1 MRNSTNPNE
10 ISSFRKVKEVCV
22 LLFGGAARKFPLF
35 FVFETLYTILDT
47 VNPFINL
54 VFTPLIIDE
63 LLGAKRWRILIAYV
77 LILVLGKSITFVCID
92 FCRNHLE
99 RYQERLNNFY
109 SMEISRH
116 AMCLDF
122 ELTEDKK
129 CLEQLEKAKT
139 GMSWYSG
146 GAYGMAQ
153 QVFYFLG
160 NVLKIIGFVAVIIR
174 FAPILLVL
182 VLLYVVVNGFFS
194 AKNNKIEIQCYGQLA
209 KINRIFGYF
218 GWETVD
224 FKYGKDVRLYE
235 AQDML
240 LERWDQTTDESI
252 ATWKYQTDTQLPIF
266 LGMNVTSLLRN
277 FITYFWGGM
286 LAIKGIISI
295 GSATQLIEATSA
307 LDSTLGG
314 LVWNIQ
320 ELIKRSNYAYE
331 YVLFAKYP
339 ERMTKGTKKVREGM
353 HEIEFQEVSFAYP
366 GTEKKVLDK
375 ISIQIRPGGK
385 LSIVGLNGAGK
396 TTFIKLLCRLY
407 DPTEGRILLDGID
420 IREYELSSYVKQFA
434 PVFQDFKM
442 FAFSIEEN
450 IVAKDEKEITGDDKV
465 RCKEVIKKLELDSL
479 WGKLPLGLQ
488 TKMTKVFDEEGV
500 EPSGG
505 EQQKL
510 ALARALYKDSPV
522 LILDEP
528 TAALDPIAE
537 YEIYRQFN
545 ELVEHKTAF
554 YISHRLS
561 SCKFCDKIAVFSGG
575 KIAEYGDHNSLVEI
589 PDGIY
594 ARMFEAQAQYYRS

>member
-1 MRNSTNPNE
+1 MRKPKENGE
-10 ISSFRKVKEVCV
+10 ISSVRKVKEVCS
-22 LLFGGAARKFPLF
+22 LLFSGAAKRFPLF
-35 FVFETLYTILDT
+35 FVFETFYTLLD
-47 VNPFINL
+47 VLNPFINL
-54 VFTPLIIDE
+54 MLTPLIIDE
-63 LLGAKRWRILIAYV
+63 LLGQKRMRVLLTYV
-77 LILVLGKSITFVCID
+77 LVLVLGKSITFILSD
-92 FCRNHLE
+92 MCRSNLDK
-99 RYQERLNNFY
+99 YQERLNNFY

-129 CLEQLEKAKT
+129 CLDQLEKAKT

-153 QVFYFLG
+153 QVFFFLG
-160 NVLKIIGFVAVIIR
+160 NVLKIAGFVAVIIHY
-174 FAPILLVL
+174 APLLLILV
-182 VLLYVVVNGFFS
+182 VAYVIVNGRLS
-194 AKNNKIEIQCYGQLA
+194 AKNNKTEIECYGQLA
-209 KINRIFGYF
+209 KTNRIFGYF

-224 FKYGKDVRLYE
+224 FKYGKDIRLYE
-235 AQDML
+235 AQEML
-240 LERWDQTTDESI
+240 LERWDTTTDESI
-252 ATWKYQTDTQLPIF
+252 STWKYQTDTQLPNH
-266 LGMNVTSLLRN
+266 LLMNVTGLLRN
-277 FITYFWGGM
+277 FITYFWGGV
-286 LAIKGIISI
+286 LVIRNVITI

-307 LDSTLGG
+307 LDATLGG
-314 LVWNIQ
+314 LVWNVQ

-353 HEIEFQEVSFAYP
+353 HEIEFQEVSFSYP
-366 GTEKKVLDK
+366 GTDRKVLDR
-375 ISIQIRPGGK
+375 ISIRIRPGEK

-407 DPTEGRILLDGID
+407 DPTEGVILLDGVD
-420 IREYELSSYVKQFA
+420 IREYELSSYVAQFA
-434 PVFQDFKM
+434 PVFQDFKI
-442 FAFSIEEN
+442 FAFSIAEN
-450 IVAKDEKEITGDDKV
+450 ISVREDTKMTPEEKK
-465 RCKEVIKKLELDSL
+465 RCEDLIRQLEMNSFFD
-479 WGKLPLGLQ
+479 KLPHGLT
-488 TKMTKVFDEEGV
+488 TKVTKVFDEEGV

-505 EQQKL
+505 EQQKI

-561 SCKFCDKIAVFSGG
+561 SCKFCDKIAVFSDG
-575 KIAEYGDHNSLVEI
+575 KIAEYGDHSTLASISN
-589 PDGIY
+589 GIY
-594 ARMFEAQAQYYRS
+594 ARMFEAQAQYYR

>member
-1 MRNSTNPNE
+1 MYKKKSTTE
-10 ISSFRKVKEVCV
+10 ISSLRKVLEVCT
-22 LLFGGAARKFPLF
+22 LLFGGAAKRFPMF
-35 FVFETLYTILDT
+35 FVIETAYTVFDA

-54 VFTPLIIDE
+54 LLTPLIIDE
-63 LLGAKRWRILIAYV
+63 LLGARRWKLLMVYV
-77 LILVLGKSITFVCID
+77 LVLVCGKSITFILMD
-92 FCRNHLE
+92 LCRNALE
-99 RYQERLNNFY
+99 KYQERLNNFY

-160 NVLKIIGFVAVIIR
+160 NVIKVAGFVAVIAR
-174 FAPILLVL
+174 FAPLLLLVIGA
-182 VLLYVVVNGFFS
+182 YVVVNGFLS
-194 AKNNKIEIQCYGQLA
+194 AKNNRIEIQCYGELA

-224 FKYGKDVRLYE
+224 FRYGKDVRLYE

-240 LERWDQTTDESI
+240 LDRWDQTTEESI
-252 ATWKYQTDTQLPIF
+252 ATWKYQTDTQLPIYLWMSV
-266 LGMNVTSLLRN
+266 LGLLRS
-277 FITYFWGGM
+277 FITYFWGGV
-286 LAIKGIISI
+286 LAIKGLISI
-295 GSATQLIEATSA
+295 GSATQLIEAAGA
-307 LDSTLGG
+307 LDATLGG
-314 LVWNIQ
+314 LVWNVQ

-331 YVLFAKYP
+331 YVLFARYP
-339 ERMTKGTKKVREGM
+339 ERMTKGTKKVRKGM
-353 HEIEFQEVSFAYP
+353 HEIEFRDVSFAYP
-366 GTEKKVLDK
+366 GTDKKVLDR
-375 ISIQIRPGGK
+375 ISIRIIPGER

-407 DPTEGRILLDGID
+407 DPTEGTILLDGTD
-420 IREYELSSYVKQFA
+420 IREYELSSYVAQFA
-434 PVFQDFKM
+434 PVFQDFKL
-442 FAFSIEEN
+442 FSFSFEEN
-450 IVAKDEKEITGDDKV
+450 IAAKDEAELTQEEKT
-465 RCKEVIKKLELDSL
+465 RCEDLIRQLEMEKFLE
-479 WGKLPLGLQ
+479 KLPHGLQ
-488 TKMTKVFDEEGV
+488 TKMTKIFDEEGV

-545 ELVEHKTAF
+545 ELVENKTAF

-561 SCKFCDKIAVFSGG
+561 SCKFCDKIAVFSDG
-575 KIAEYGDHNSLVEI
+575 KIAEYGQHSELIEI
-589 PDGIY
+589 QNGIY
-594 ARMFEAQAQYYRS
+594 ARMFEAQAQYYR

>member
-1 MRNSTNPNE
+1 MHRKKNPEE
-10 ISSFRKVKEVCV
+10 ISSFRKVKEVCT
-22 LLFGGAARKFPLF
+22 LLFSGAAKKFPLF
-35 FVFETLYTILDT
+35 FVIETIYTLLDT
-47 VNPFINL
+47 LNPFINL
-54 VFTPLIIDE
+54 MLTPLIIDE
-63 LLGAKRWRILIAYV
+63 LLGGRRIKVLLTYV
-77 LILVLGKSITFVCID
+77 VILVFGKSITFVLMGL
-92 FCRNHLE
+92 CRNNLE
-99 RYQERLNNFY
+99 KYQERLNNFY

-160 NVLKIIGFVAVIIR
+160 NVLKIVGFVAVIVR
-174 FAPILLVL
+174 FAPMLLILV
-182 VLLYVVVNGFFS
+182 VLYVIVNGFLS
-194 AKNNKIEIQCYGQLA
+194 ARNNKIEIKCYGQLA
-209 KINRIFGYF
+209 KLNRIFGYF

-240 LERWDQTTDESI
+240 LERWDTTTDESI
-252 ATWKYQTDTQLPIF
+252 STWKYEVDTQLPVY
-266 LGMNVTSLLRN
+266 LMMNVTALLRN
-277 FITYFWGGM
+277 FITYFWAGV
-286 LAIKGIISI
+286 LAIKNVISI
-295 GSATQLIEATSA
+295 GSATQLIEAASA

-314 LVWNIQ
+314 LVWNVQ

-339 ERMTKGTKKVREGM
+339 ERMTKGTGKVRPGM
-353 HEIEFQEVSFAYP
+353 HEIEFREVSFAYP
-366 GTEKKVLDK
+366 GTDRKVLDR
-375 ISIQIRPGGK
+375 ISIKIAPGEK

-407 DPTEGRILLDGID
+407 DPTEGTILLDGID
-420 IREYELSSYVKQFA
+420 IREYKLSSYVEQFA

-450 IVAKDEKEITGDDKV
+450 ITAKEGSELTVLEKT
-465 RCKEVIKKLELDSL
+465 RCEDVINQLELRPFL
-479 WGKLPLGLQ
+479 EKLPQGLQ

-545 ELVEHKTAF
+545 NLVEHKTAF

-561 SCKFCDKIAVFSGG
+561 SCKFCDRIAVFSEG
-575 KIAEYGDHNSLVEI
+575 KIAEYGDHNTLVAI
-589 PDGIY
+589 PGGIY
-594 ARMFEAQAQYYRS
+594 AKMFEAQAQYYR

>member
-1 MRNSTNPNE
+1 MSRNDSKQE
-10 ISSFRKVKEVCV
+10 ISSLKKVKEVCF
-22 LLFGGAARKFPLF
+22 LLFGGAAKRFPLF
-35 FVFETLYTILDT
+35 FIIETIYTLLD
-47 VNPFINL
+47 VLNPFINL
-54 VFTPLIIDE
+54 ILTPLIIDE
-63 LLGAKRWRILIAYV
+63 LLGGMRMKV
-77 LILVLGKSITFVCID
+77 LMTYAIILVLGKSMTFVLMD
-92 FCRNHLE
+92 LCRSSLE
-99 RYQERLNNFY
+99 KYQERLNNFY

-153 QVFYFLG
+153 QVFLFLG
-160 NVLKIIGFVAVIIR
+160 NILKIVGFVTIIVRYAPLLLILVIAYVIING
-174 FAPILLVL
+174 LL
-182 VLLYVVVNGFFS
+182 S
-194 AKNNKIEIQCYGQLA
+194 AKNNKIEIKCYGQLA
-209 KINRIFGYF
+209 KINRIFSYF
-218 GWETVD
+218 GWEIVD
-224 FKYGKDVRLYE
+224 FRYGKDVRLYE

-240 LERWDQTTDESI
+240 VEKWDTTTDESVG
-252 ATWKYQTDTQLPIF
+252 TWRYQTNTQLPIH
-266 LGMNVTSLLRN
+266 LWMNVMALLRN
-277 FITYFWGGM
+277 FITYFWGGV
-286 LAIKGIISI
+286 LAVKGIITI
-295 GSATQLIEATSA
+295 GSATQLIEAASS

-339 ERMTKGTKKVREGM
+339 ERMTKGTRKVREGL
-353 HEIEFQEVSFAYP
+353 HEIEFKNVSFSYP
-366 GTEKKVLDK
+366 GTKNKILDDINIK
-375 ISIQIRPGGK
+375 IVPREK

-407 DPTEGRILLDGID
+407 DPTEGVILLDGTD
-420 IREYELSSYVKQFA
+420 IREYDLSSYVMQFA

-442 FAFSIEEN
+442 FSFSIEEN
-450 IVAKDEKEITGDDKV
+450 IAADDEKTLTDDEKK
-465 RCKEVIKKLELDSL
+465 RCMDVVKKLELEKFLD
-479 WGKLPLGLQ
+479 KLPNGIN
-488 TKMTKVFDEEGV
+488 TKITKIFDEAGV

-545 ELVEHKTAF
+545 ELVENKTAF

-561 SCKFCDKIAVFSGG
+561 SCKFCDYIAVFSGG
-575 KIAEYGDHNSLVEI
+575 KIAEYGTHDELVAI
-589 PDGIY
+589 NDGIY
-594 ARMFEAQAQYYRS
+594 AGMFEAQAQYYR

>member
-1 MRNSTNPNE
+1 MRKPKENGE
-10 ISSFRKVKEVCV
+10 VSSLRKVKEVCA
-22 LLFGGAARKFPLF
+22 LLFSGAAKRFPLF
-35 FVFETLYTILDT
+35 FVFETFYTLLD
-47 VNPFINL
+47 VLNPFINL
-54 VFTPLIIDE
+54 MLTPLIIDE
-63 LLGAKRWRILIAYV
+63 LLGLKRMRVLLTYV
-77 LILVLGKSITFVCID
+77 LVLVLGKSITFILSD
-92 FCRNHLE
+92 MCRSNLDK
-99 RYQERLNNFY
+99 YQERLNNFY

-129 CLEQLEKAKT
+129 CLDQLEKAKT

-153 QVFYFLG
+153 QVFFFLG
-160 NVLKIIGFVAVIIR
+160 NVLKIAGFVAVIIHY
-174 FAPILLVL
+174 APLLLILV
-182 VLLYVVVNGFFS
+182 VAYVIVNGRLS
-194 AKNNKIEIQCYGQLA
+194 AKNNKTEIECYGELA
-209 KINRIFGYF
+209 KTNRIFGYF

-224 FKYGKDVRLYE
+224 FKYGKDIRLYE
-235 AQDML
+235 AQEML
-240 LERWDQTTDESI
+240 LERWDTTTDESI
-252 ATWKYQTDTQLPIF
+252 STWKYQTDTQLPNH
-266 LGMNVTSLLRN
+266 LLMNVTGLLRN
-277 FITYFWGGM
+277 FITYFWGGV
-286 LAIKGIISI
+286 LVIRNVITI

-307 LDSTLGG
+307 LDATLGG
-314 LVWNIQ
+314 LVWNVQ

-353 HEIEFQEVSFAYP
+353 HEIEFQEVSFSYP
-366 GTEKKVLDK
+366 GTDRKVLDR
-375 ISIQIRPGGK
+375 ISIRIRPGEK

-407 DPTEGRILLDGID
+407 DPTEGAILLDGVD
-420 IREYELSSYVKQFA
+420 IREYELSSYVAQFA
-434 PVFQDFKM
+434 PVFQDYKI
-442 FAFSIEEN
+442 FAFSIAEN
-450 IVAKDEKEITGDDKV
+450 ISVKEDTKMTPEEKK
-465 RCKEVIKKLELDSL
+465 RCEDLIRQLEMNSFFD
-479 WGKLPLGLQ
+479 KLPHGLA
-488 TKMTKVFDEEGV
+488 TKVTKVFDEEGV

-505 EQQKL
+505 EQQKI

-561 SCKFCDKIAVFSGG
+561 SCKFCDKIAVFSDGR
-575 KIAEYGDHNSLVEI
+575 IAEYGDHSTLASISN
-589 PDGIY
+589 GIY
-594 ARMFEAQAQYYRS
+594 ARMFEAQAQYYR

>member
-1 MRNSTNPNE
+1 MRKKGNSEE
-10 ISSFRKVKEVCV
+10 ISSFRKVVEVCT
-22 LLFGGAARKFPLF
+22 LLFSGAAKRFPLF
-35 FVFETLYTILDT
+35 FVFETLYTILDA

-54 VFTPLIIDE
+54 IFTPLIIDE
-63 LLGAKRWRILIAYV
+63 LLTKQRMNVLMTYV
-77 LILVLGKSITFVCID
+77 LILVFGKSLTFVFMD
-92 FCRNHLE
+92 FCKNHLD

-129 CLEQLEKAKT
+129 CLDQLEKAKT

-160 NVLKIIGFVAVIIR
+160 NVMKIVGFVAVIVH

-182 VLLYVVVNGFFS
+182 VLAYVIINGYLS
-194 AKNNKIEIQCYGQLA
+194 SKTNKIEIKCYGELA

-240 LERWDQTTDESI
+240 LERWDTTTDESI
-252 ATWKYQTDTQLPIF
+252 ATWKYQTDTQLP
-266 LGMNVTSLLRN
+266 LYVGMNVAGLVRN
-277 FITYFWGGM
+277 FITYFWAGI
-286 LAIKGIISI
+286 LVIKDVITI
-295 GSATQLIEATSA
+295 GSATQLIEATSS
-307 LDSTLGG
+307 LDATLGG
-314 LVWNIQ
+314 LVWNVQ

-331 YVLFAKYP
+331 YVLFARYP
-339 ERMTKGTKKVREGM
+339 ERMAKGTKQVREGM
-353 HEIEFQEVSFAYP
+353 HEIEFKDVSFSYP
-366 GTEKKVLDK
+366 GTDRKVLDR
-375 ISIQIRPGGK
+375 ISIKIVPGEK

-407 DPTEGRILLDGID
+407 DPTEGIILLDGID
-420 IREYELSSYVKQFA
+420 IREYELSSYVEQFA

-442 FAFSIEEN
+442 FAFTFEEN
-450 IVAKDEKEITGDDKV
+450 IAVKESEELSEEEKV
-465 RCKEVIKKLELDSL
+465 RCQEVVKQLELDGL
-479 WGKLPLGLQ
+479 LQKLPNGLQ
-488 TKMTKVFDEEGV
+488 TKMMKIFDEEGV

-545 ELVEHKTAF
+545 ELVHNKTAF

-561 SCKFCDKIAVFSGG
+561 SCKFCDRIAVFSDG
-575 KIAEYGDHNSLVEI
+575 KIAEYGDHNTLVSI
-589 PDGIY
+589 PNGIY
-594 ARMFEAQAQYYRS
+594 AKMFEAQAQYYR